1 MSEKDKPK
9 YKTKVTKLEV
19 DSKEAIDLLV
29 KQVNELKTKLKLISS
44 LQQAI
49 VEYLGNKSADFRA
62 TAVASVMQHQMFR
75 DDFTKFLNESDD
87 VPDEVKLTNMEINEK
102 IDEYIKEV
110 EKNLKGDKNA

>member
-1 MSEKDKPK
+1 
-9 YKTKVTKLEV
+9 
-19 DSKEAIDLLV
+19 
-29 KQVNELKTKLKLISS
+29 
-44 LQQAI
+44 
-49 VEYLGNKSADFRA
+49 
-62 TAVASVMQHQMFR
+62 MFR